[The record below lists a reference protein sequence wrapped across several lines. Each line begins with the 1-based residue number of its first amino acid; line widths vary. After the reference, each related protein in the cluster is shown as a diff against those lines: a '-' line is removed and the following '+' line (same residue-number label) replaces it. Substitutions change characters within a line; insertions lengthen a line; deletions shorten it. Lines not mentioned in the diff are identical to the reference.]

1 MKHTTSRLIALVLAV
16 LLTLPLALFSGVA
29 AMPDDYTYLCQP
41 EDFES
46 YEAGA
51 SLVTDD
57 FNGIP
62 PEYSIV
68 EEDGNTFFRMTDTEA
83 NDDKALILKCQ
94 GNSSMSTKLVLEGS
108 YRYSHKAAAD
118 GEGQFVCQLRDIEGG
133 WHTLLRIK
141 AYDGTV
147 SVENPETGGY
157 QFLSYNMNPGEWY
170 HIVSVFDPGEGTVD
184 IYINGSLAGQGLL
197 FGGKNFY
204 LGANQYIAC
213 KTGKGSIPTSN
224 PVSMDFDNGCIYEM
238 PDEVSVT
245 VDGEAT
251 TMAFGE
257 SVDLSKEGFLLTQ
270 ATVTCNGVTRTTA
283 NTQIPVLGDTVITT
297 SYIESGIDYLSYI
310 DFETFETGAPSLT
323 GWFTQTPTAG
333 YEVKEEDGNRFVSMS
348 LGTYN
353 DAFTVNNP
361 ATSAENGKLV
371 IEVSYRY
378 HAQTGTSADG
388 ADQWICQLRPNWTT
402 LVRIKSHNGDVI
414 VGTGSAVI
422 RLSPDVWNHL
432 TMVVDPAADTITL
445 YVNGAMVAENVKLSS
460 DIQNLTAGQL
470 IIAKVNTST
479 ANGASLDMDNIRLWY
494 APETVSVTVDGQTS
508 EVPFGQSVNL
518 EREGYLLTKAAVTC
532 NGMTRITTD
541 TSIPA
546 IGDLVI
552 ETTYLRTNT
561 DYLNYVDF
569 EAVEPGTPDLSAWF
583 TQTPTAGYEV
593 KSEDGNQYV
602 SMPLGTYDDA
612 FILNNPA
619 TSAESGKLVIEVS
632 YRYHSQSNSNAGDW
646 VCQLRPSFTNLVRI
660 KSYNGAVF
668 LCDTNTES
676 FRLAADVWNH
686 LMMVV
691 DPETDTL
698 DIYLNGELMAENQRL
713 GGNTEAGKDIENL
726 SAGQVIIAKVASRN
740 ETDVS
745 LDIDNIRFYYAQECT
760 VTVDGSEQKVELGGT
775 VTLEDDVAFAIVTD
789 QNGSSVN
796 TSGSI
801 RILGD
806 TSIITSNNVI
816 YTMPGASIRTGTPTG
831 LRFQTV
837 LHQGAIDALLAAGNV
852 SDIRVG
858 TLIAPTQYVQQAG
871 AFTKEALEA
880 EGFAVPYLDVQAT
893 VGEWFA
899 TYEGGM
905 YSIAGSIANIKENH
919 YNLRFSGMGYIEI
932 TLTSGETITLYSQ
945 YSEADH
951 SRSVAEVAAAALA
964 DPDNGL
970 TEEQLAQIKVFA
982 DAYIAPEGN

>member
-62 PEYSIV
+62 PEYSVV
-68 EEDGNTFFRMTDTEA
+68 EEDGNTFFRLPDTEA

-94 GNSSMSTKLVLEGS
+94 GTSSISTKLVLEGS

-118 GEGQFVCQLRDIEGG
+118 GEGQFICQLRDLEGG
-133 WHTLLRIK
+133 WYTLLRIK
-141 AYDGTV
+141 TYDGSV
-147 SVENPETGGY
+147 SVQKGNTSEY
-157 QFLSYNMNPGEWY
+157 QFLNYKLNPGEWY
-170 HIVSVFDPGEGTVD
+170 HIVSVFDPAEATVD
-184 IYINGSLAGQGLL
+184 VYINGALAGEGLT
-197 FGGKNFY
+197 FGIQNFM
-204 LGANQYIAC
+204 LGTNQFIAC
-213 KTGKGSIPTSN
+213 KTGKGNVPASN

-238 PDEVSVT
+238 PDEVGVT
-245 VDGEAT
+245 VDGKAT
-251 TMAFGE
+251 TMAFGAM
-257 SVDLSKEGFLLTQ
+257 VDLSREGYLLTK
-270 ATVTCNGVTRTTA
+270 AEVTCNGVTRVTA
-283 NTQIPVLGDTVITT
+283 NTQVPVLGDTVITT
-297 SYIESGIDYLSYI
+297 SYVESSFDYLSYV
-310 DFETFETGAPSLT
+310 DFETVGTGTPSLS
-323 GWFTQTPTAG
+323 GWFTQTPSTG
-333 YEVKEEDGNRFVSMS
+333 YEVKAENGNQYVTMS
-348 LGTYN
+348 LGAKD
-353 DAFTVNNP
+353 DAFIVNNP
-361 ATSAENGKLV
+361 ATKAENGRLV
-371 IEVSYRY
+371 VEVSYRY
-378 HAQTGTSADG
+378 HAQTGTASDG
-388 ADQWICQLRPNWTT
+388 ADQWICQLRPNWTS
-402 LVRIKSHNGDVI
+402 LVRIKSYNGDVF
-414 VGTGSAVI
+414 VGTGSPTF
-422 RLSPDVWNHL
+422 RLSPDVWYHL
-432 TMVVDPAADTITL
+432 TMVVDPADDTVDL
-445 YVNGAMVAENVKLSS
+445 YVNGELKVEGAKLSG
-460 DIQNLTAGQL
+460 DIQDLSAGQL
-470 IIAKVNTST
+470 IIAKVSSSAT
-479 ANGASLDMDNIRLWY
+479 AGATLDVDNIRLYY
-494 APETVSVTVDGQTS
+494 APETVSVTVDGQTTQM
-508 EVPFGQSVNL
+508 EFGAMVNL
-518 EREGYLLTKAAVTC
+518 AREGYLLTKATVTC
-532 NGMTRITTD
+532 GGTTRITTD
-541 TSIPA
+541 TQIPA

-552 ETTYLRTNT
+552 ETSYLRTNT

-569 EAVEPGTPDLSAWF
+569 EAVEPGAPDLSAWF

-612 FILNNPA
+612 FVLNNPA
-619 TSAESGKLVIEVS
+619 TSAESGKLVLEVS

-686 LMMVV
+686 LTMVV

-698 DIYLNGELMAENQRL
+698 DIYVNGELMAENQRL

-740 ETDVS
+740 ETDAS

-775 VTLEDDVAFAIVTD
+775 VTLEGDVAFAIVTD